1 MLYYHTAILIG
12 EKKQFAFIINHRL
25 MLLLMILLL
34 IISMYIYITVNRN
47 NICSQ
52 FYEEMIT
59 MKNERFDWEI
69 EKMILKIS

>member
-1 MLYYHTAILIG
+1 MNNQVINRVLFQGIKMLYYHTAIIIG
-12 EKKQFAFIINHRL
+12 KKIVFIINHRL
-25 MLLLMILLL
+25 MMLLL

-59 MKNERFDWEI
+59 MKNERFD
-69 EKMILKIS
+69 